1 MLLRNSTGKTE
12 QNRNIVETLYLFQ
25 VSTERAAM
33 SEGIEGMDGLVT
45 ECEQMDI

>member
-1 MLLRNSTGKTE
+1 MRNSTGKTK